1 MPDAV
6 VGPAQVGVR
15 DLDAV
20 PEVELDAGLQRVP
33 LRTGGETRSPSLPLR
48 VISVAEVRSRRR
60 QSARTGRPAT
70 SVTNTLLLNVSGWRQ
85 KLS

>member
-33 LRTGGETRSPSLPLR
+33 LRTGGETRTPSLPLR
-48 VISVAEVRSRRR
+48 VISVTEVRSRRR